1 MFEAA
6 KRTLD
11 ADPESPMGLNNMLGT
26 GGSGGGVSARCQST
40 AAQSHA
46 TSASNVLPLM
56 QTAKGDLT
64 NLIGVGLIGALN
76 TNGFSNT
83 SALASNLFASG
94 SSSDESSFNKRLL
107 SRYACYLI
115 ISLIEPSA
123 ATPHLEIFGRII
135 SMVVQWFHSVCYM
148 PSDASSEI
156 ISKLRDQHI
165 LPWLKRVTDGH
176 FELVVTA
183 FLPHPADFCKV
194 GGVWETKSSQSVQ
207 IEQEF
212 AKFCDLIP
220 YEIVNYEMWNY
231 AMPFWVEAI
240 SGMDA
245 ASTGAQASSGHQ
257 LRQPSTLHS
266 AHFKSLFSK
275 LFDPD
280 MAPFKLEQ
288 LYNFVSERFEGT
300 SSVVQEQALS
310 WIQVLCELEVNVP
323 LLFLLHVFQTGLGS
337 LQKLES
343 RAMRRREASHQLSS
357 SAAPA
362 DCEGA
367 SNAVDT
373 TASDIDSEQ
382 AHYNQALQ
390 AGNNSFTVFDTY
402 DAYKVY
408 RNNFMLQRMTGQELA
423 NLIKEEEE
431 DFIINNSELNVT
443 CCIMMLDMLLKQV
456 TFAQV

>member
-1 MFEAA
+1 VPLFEAA
-6 KRTLD
+6 KRNLSDTE
-11 ADPESPMGLNNMLGT
+11 PIGLNSVLNTSLAGG
-26 GGSGGGVSARCQST
+26 GGSGGVSNRGP
-40 AAQSHA
+40 AASVGNV
-46 TSASNVLPLM
+46 NVLPII

-107 SRYACYLI
+107 SRFGCYLI
-115 ISLIEPSA
+115 ISLIEPTSA
-123 ATPHLEIFGRII
+123 TSHLEIFGRII
-135 SMVVQWFHSVCYM
+135 SMVIQWFHSVCYM
-148 PSDASSEI
+148 PSDASGEI
-156 ISKLRDQHI
+156 ICKLRTQHI
-165 LPWLKRVTDGH
+165 LPWLKQVIENH

-183 FLPHPADFCKV
+183 FLPHPADFTKV
-194 GGVWETKSSQSVQ
+194 GGVWETKSSQSEQ
-207 IEQEF
+207 IKKEF
-212 AKFCDLIP
+212 TKFCDLIP
-220 YEIVNYEMWNY
+220 YEIVNYDMWNY
-231 AMPFWVEAI
+231 AMPFWMEAI
-240 SGMDA
+240 ISDV
-245 ASTGAQASSGHQ
+245 AQASAGGDQSDCQ
-257 LRQPSTLHS
+257 TTLSHD
-266 AHFKSLFSK
+266 FKNLFSK

-323 LLFLLHVFQTGLGS
+323 LSFLLEVFQTGLNS

-343 RAMRRREASHQLSS
+343 RAMRRREASHQLNSVS
-357 SAAPA
+357 ETESGSGSGG
-362 DCEGA
+362 GA
-367 SNAVDT
+367 AVDT

-390 AGNNSFTVFDTY
+390 AGNSFTVFDTY

-456 TFAQV
+456 TAAS